1 MFYIFLLVKLHQKIS
16 KELESTNEGIK
27 TTQNSILSL
36 IDELRRR
43 DLEYSD
49 QLLQAQELKINL
61 KALAASINIIY
72 F

>member
-1 MFYIFLLVKLHQKIS
+1 MHQKIS

-36 IDELRRR
+36 IDELKRR

-49 QLLQAQELKINL
+49 QLLQAQALKINL

>member
-1 MFYIFLLVKLHQKIS
+1 M
-16 KELESTNEGIK
+16 ENTNDGIK

-49 QLLQAQELKINL
+49 QLLQAQALKINL
-61 KALAASINIIY
+61 KALEASINIY
-72 F
+72 FGIIIQYSVCF

>member
-1 MFYIFLLVKLHQKIS
+1 M
-16 KELESTNEGIK
+16 ENTNEGIK

-49 QLLQAQELKINL
+49 QLLQAQALKINL
-61 KALAASINIIY
+61 KALEASINVEILFNNLFVFSY
-72 F
+72 